1 MSATP
6 TTREVL
12 EKARELIATPERWT
26 QRVVAARTPCSIFE
40 IQPSDPTATCWCSI
54 GAILAVQGIN
64 RYDQDRSGACEAM
77 RRECNWEYLADWN
90 DAEDRTHAEVLEAFD
105 RAIALASTEA
115 GQ

>member
-26 QRVVAARTPCSIFE
+26 KGALARDEHGIE
-40 IQPSDPTATCWCSI
+40 VPTCCDDAYCWCMG
-54 GAILAVQGIN
+54 GAISAVSENGSV
-64 RYDQDRSGACEAM
+64 YRSWGVVERIVSM
-77 RRECNWEYLADWN
+77 HIDKFN
-90 DAEDRTHAEVLEAFD
+90 DAPERTHAEVLEAFD

-115 GQ
+115 SS